1 MEAAYPL
8 IAFEE
13 DELIVHKNWG
23 KIVKKKK
30 TSSTERK
37 SRRKSN
43 SKENIIK
50 WTNTFRTFSV
60 HFKKL
65 NEMLEHF

>member
-43 SKENIIK
+43 PKENIIK
-50 WTNTFRTFSV
+50 
-60 HFKKL
+60 
-65 NEMLEHF
+65 